1 MITPL
6 RQPNVSVGELV
17 EQLRR
22 EGGPKVLGVGVAPGI
37 EFVLHHLR
45 RRGLALLRR
54 GAPGDLLLD

>member
-1 MITPL
+1 
-6 RQPNVSVGELV
+6 
-17 EQLRR
+17 
-22 EGGPKVLGVGVAPGI
+22 VAPGI